1 MRTSLALLLAA
12 ALSVAVPAA
21 ASAAPGTP
29 AADDWSCHPSAAH
42 PHPVVLLHGTAD
54 STAAWHDLEPRL
66 AARGYCAF
74 AVDYGADWFTAYQVN
89 AMGPIARSARQVGA
103 FIDRVRAATGVSA
116 VDIVGHSQGGMIA
129 EYYAQQHPGRVHSE
143 ALLAPV
149 THGTTLN
156 GLVTFADASVVLR
169 PLVDLGMYLT
179 ACPACADMEQGS
191 RFVRA
196 LNAGPITRSGVR
208 YAVLATRADTT
219 VTPAGTASFIREPGV
234 RNDFVQDYCPA
245 ATTEHATFPQD
256 PIAISWVLNALDPAH
271 AQPIRCPATAR
282 QDGN

>member
-1 MRTSLALLLAA
+1 MRTSLTVLVLLLIA
-12 ALSVAVPAA
+12 ALSVAAPGA
-21 ASAAPGTP
+21 AS
-29 AADDWSCHPSAAH
+29 AADDWSCRPSDAH
-42 PHPVVLLHGTAD
+42 PYPVVLLHGTAD
-54 STAAWHDLEPRL
+54 STAAWRDLEPPL
-66 AARGYCAF
+66 AARGYCVF
-74 AVDYGADWFTAYQVN
+74 AVNYGADWFTAYQVN
-89 AMGPIARSARQVGA
+89 AMGPVARSARQVA
-103 FIDRVRAATGVSA
+103 VFIDRVRAATGASA
-116 VDIVGHSQGGMIA
+116 VDLVGHSQGGMIA
-129 EYYAQQHPGRVHSE
+129 EYYAQQYPGRVHAE

-156 GLVTFADASVVLR
+156 GLVTFADTSVVLR

-191 RFVRA
+191 QFVRA

-208 YAVLATRADTT
+208 YSVLATRADTT

-234 RNDFVQDYCPA
+234 RNHFVQDYCPA

-271 AQPIRCPATAR
+271 SQPIRCPATAR